1 LLALAIGMLAMTAAW
16 LALAMFLKSPS
27 GWMALLVALDMV
39 LMLRL
44 GAAPAGPARAW
55 LAVGATALV
64 TAASYWLVA
73 AAHMGRLLGLSPLE
87 SAQRLGPVLAGELTR
102 HAISSWDLVWAALAL
117 LLAWRWGR

>member
-1 LLALAIGMLAMTAAW
+1 MLAMTAAW
-16 LALAMFLKSPS
+16 LALGVYLRSAS

-44 GAAPAGPARAW
+44 GAAPPGPARAW

-73 AAHMGRLLGLSPLE
+73 AAQMGRMLGLSPLD
-87 SAQRLGPVLAGELTR
+87 SAQRLGPVLAGELIR
-102 HAISSWDLVWAALAL
+102 HGTSYWDIAWAILAL
-117 LLAWRWGR
+117 GLAWRLGR